1 MKKYIGLLVAILTMV
16 SCESLEDTYKDYAGD
31 GIIRYLGKCTD
42 LSIQPGWNRL
52 IVSWTNSADPVIDKI
67 KVTWSKDGV
76 VKEQLLDRE
85 TDEFNIPDLEDGNYE
100 VTVCS
105 VDKEGNTSLASTIY
119 GRPYTASHEM
129 VQSFT
134 QIVSNHYFLKDR
146 LVLLFQGWE
155 DNVIEAHLTYTK
167 ADGSDG
173 RLDLDKTLVNRL
185 YYLLPDAIDTSKP
198 VQLYR
203 SGRIPGC
210 NDEIVFDPTELE
222 NIKLFNADFKQEM
235 KRQFGFDE
243 DIPDDWASAVEEISF
258 DWTIGSFSDLLNLP
272 NLKKLVLGKHRYIR
286 DNMVDHTEKAQS
298 KVYDAALSDFVLKTL
313 HELNP
318 DFVVERYNKHYPTL
332 TKAGYIEEKGQ
343 TTLPDYSY
351 LDLAGLKFTSSPVDA
366 DNYKSYLEYLTD
378 NNIATSW
385 EPAGAKELTTYS
397 LTLDLKAEK
406 TLKGLKL
413 VQTYFDN
420 ENKRSWCPG
429 IVKIF
434 VSNDA
439 ENWENA
445 TYLEELEI
453 GNSTGEVNIIPFVEG
468 GKQAQ
473 YVKVV
478 VSTPHSESTYN
489 ISLAEIGLY

>member
-1 MKKYIGLLVAILTMV
+1 MKKYIGLLVVILAMV

-31 GIIRYLGKCTD
+31 GPIRYLGKCTD
-42 LSIQPGWNRL
+42 LVVRPGWNRL

-67 KVTWSKDGV
+67 KITWSKDGV

-85 TDEFNIPDLEDGNYE
+85 INSFNIPDLEDGNYE
-100 VTVCS
+100 ITVCS
-105 VDKEGNTSLASTIY
+105 IDKEGNTSLKSPIY
-119 GRPYTASHEM
+119 GRPYTANHEM

-134 QIVSNHYFLKDR
+134 QIVSNHYFLKNR

-155 DNVIEAHLTYTK
+155 ENVTEACLTYTRS
-167 ADGSDG
+167 DGSTG
-173 RLDLDKTLVNRL
+173 RIELDEQLVNKL

-198 VQLYR
+198 VELYR

-210 NDEIVFDPTELE
+210 DDEIVFAPTKLD
-222 NIKLFNADFKQEM
+222 NVRLFNADFKQEM

-243 DIPDDWASAVEEISF
+243 DIPDNWASTVEEISF

-286 DNMVDHTEKAQS
+286 DELVNDSETAQS

-318 DFVVERYNKHYPTL
+318 DFVVERYNKHYSNL
-332 TKAGYIEEKGQ
+332 TQAEYLEEKGA
-343 TTLPDYSY
+343 TSVPDYSF
-351 LDLAGLKFTSSPVDA
+351 LDLSNLKFTSSPADA
-366 DNYKSYLEYLTD
+366 ENYKSSLECLTD
-378 NNIATSW
+378 NNIETIW
-385 EPAGAKELTTYS
+385 EPAGTKELTTYS
-397 LTLDLKAEK
+397 LTLDLKTERN
-406 TLKGLKL
+406 LQGLKL
-413 VQTYFDN
+413 VQTYFEN

-434 VSNDA
+434 VSKDS

-453 GNSTGEVNIIPFVEG
+453 GHSTGEVNIIPFVEG

-478 VSTPHSESTYN
+478 VSTPHSESIYN

>member
-1 MKKYIGLLVAILTMV
+1 MKKYIGLLMAILTMV

-31 GIIRYLGKCTD
+31 GPIRYLGKCMD
-42 LSIQPGWNRL
+42 LTVQPGWNRL

-76 VKEQLLDRE
+76 IKEQLLDRE
-85 TDEFNIPDLEDGNYE
+85 TAEFNIPDLEDGNYE

-105 VDKEGNTSLASTIY
+105 VDKEGNTSLKSTSY

-129 VQSFT
+129 IQSFT

-146 LVLLFQGWE
+146 LILLFQGWE
-155 DNVIEAHLTYTK
+155 ENVIEAHLTYTK
-167 ADGSDG
+167 TDGSAG
-173 RLDLDKTLVNRL
+173 RIELDEQLVNQL
-185 YYLLPDAIDTSKP
+185 YYLLPDAIDMSQP
-198 VQLYR
+198 VELYR

-210 NDEIVFDPTELE
+210 NDEIVFAPTELE
-222 NIKLFNADFKQEM
+222 NIRLFNADFKQEM

-243 DIPDDWASAVEEISF
+243 DIPDAWASTVEEISF
-258 DWTIGSFSDLLNLP
+258 DWTIGSFSDLLHLP

-286 DNMVDHTEKAQS
+286 DDLVNDSETAQS
-298 KVYDAALSDFVLKTL
+298 KVYDAELSDFVLKTL

-318 DFVVERYNKHYPTL
+318 DFIVERYNKHYPTL
-332 TKAGYIEEKGQ
+332 AQAEYIDEKGR
-343 TTLPDYSY
+343 TSLPDYSF
-351 LDLAGLKFTSSPVDA
+351 LDLSGLKFTSSPEDA
-366 DNYKSYLEYLTD
+366 ENYKSYLEYLTD
-378 NNIATSW
+378 NDTNTSW
-385 EPAGAKELTTYS
+385 EPAGTKELTTYS
-397 LTLDLKAEK
+397 LTLDLKTERC
-406 TLKGLKL
+406 LQGLKL

-429 IVKIF
+429 IIKIF
-434 VSNDA
+434 VSKDS

-453 GNSTGEVNIIPFVEG
+453 GHSTGEVNIIPFVKG

-473 YVKVV
+473 YVKVMI
-478 VSTPHSESTYN
+478 STPHSVSTYN

>member
-1 MKKYIGLLVAILTMV
+1 MKKYIGLLLVILTMI

-31 GIIRYLGKCTD
+31 GPIRYLGKCTN
-42 LSIQPGWNRL
+42 LVVRPGWNRL

-67 KVTWSKDGV
+67 KVTWSKDGI

-85 TDEFNIPDLEDGNYE
+85 TSSFNIPDLEDGNYE
-100 VTVCS
+100 ITVCS
-105 VDKEGNTSLASTIY
+105 IDKEGNTSLKSPIY
-119 GRPYTASHEM
+119 GRPYTTNHEM

-134 QIVSNHYFLKDR
+134 QIISNHYFLKNR

-155 DNVIEAHLTYTK
+155 ENITEAYLTYTQT
-167 ADGSDG
+167 DGSTG
-173 RLDLDKTLVNRL
+173 RIELDKQLVNKL
-185 YYLLPDAIDTSKP
+185 YYLLPNAIDTSKP
-198 VQLYR
+198 VKLYR
-203 SGRIPGC
+203 SGHISGC
-210 NDEIVFDPTELE
+210 EDEIVFPPTELD
-222 NIKLFNADFKQEM
+222 NIRLFNADFKQEM

-243 DIPDDWASAVEEISF
+243 DIPDDWASTVEEIYF

-286 DNMVDHTEKAQS
+286 DELVNDAETAQS

-318 DFVVERYNKHYPTL
+318 DFVVERYNKHYSNL
-332 TKAGYIEEKGQ
+332 TQAEYLEEKGA
-343 TTLPDYSY
+343 TSVPDYSF
-351 LDLAGLKFTSSPVDA
+351 LDLSNLKFTSSPVDA
-366 DNYKSYLEYLTD
+366 ENYKSYLERLTD
-378 NNIATSW
+378 DNVETSW
-385 EPAGAKELTTYS
+385 EPDGTKEMTTYS
-397 LTLDLKAEK
+397 LTLDLKTERN
-406 TLKGLKL
+406 LQGLKL

-434 VSNDA
+434 VSKDS

-453 GNSTGEVNIIPFVEG
+453 GHSTGEVNIIPFVEG
-468 GKQAQ
+468 GKQAR
-473 YVKVV
+473 YIKVA
-478 VSTPHSESTYN
+478 VSTPHSASIYN